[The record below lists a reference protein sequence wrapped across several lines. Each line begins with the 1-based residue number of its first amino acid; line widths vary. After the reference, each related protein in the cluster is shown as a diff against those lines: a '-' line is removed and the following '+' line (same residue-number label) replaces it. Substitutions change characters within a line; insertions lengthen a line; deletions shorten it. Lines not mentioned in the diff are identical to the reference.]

1 MAPKIRTKV
10 RARQRMELKEDQRK
24 EIKEA
29 FDLFDTDGT
38 GTIQAKE
45 LKVALRALG
54 FEPNK
59 EELKKLV
66 SDLDKSSSQSDQGQ
80 LDFNEFLEIM
90 TAKMSEKDSRE
101 QIQKGFQ
108 LFKGPSGKISFED
121 LRAVAREL
129 GENMSG
135 EELMEMIREAD
146 KDEDGEVNEEEFMRI
161 IKKSTQ

>member
-1 MAPKIRTKV
+1 MGEPK
-10 RARQRMELKEDQRK
+10 
-24 EIKEA
+24 
-29 FDLFDTDGT
+29 
-38 GTIQAKE
+38 
-45 LKVALRALG
+45 
-54 FEPNK
+54 K